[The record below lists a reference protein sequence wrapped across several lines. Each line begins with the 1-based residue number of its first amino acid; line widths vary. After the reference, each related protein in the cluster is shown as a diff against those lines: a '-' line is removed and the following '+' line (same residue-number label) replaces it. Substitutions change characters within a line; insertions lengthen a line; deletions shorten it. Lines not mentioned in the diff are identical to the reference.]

1 MKGRSMLNSRVSKS
15 PYRHAVEISPSP
27 TPVPHVLST
36 ESTGDLALGVQ
47 QCRAIAGTT
56 ERGDDGTNHLLVSDS
71 IRRTNFRSG
80 CR

>member
-15 PYRHAVEISPSP
+15 PYRHAVEISPSATHRSP
-27 TPVPHVLST
+27 RSLNRI
-36 ESTGDLALGVQ
+36 TGDLALGVQ
-47 QCRAIAGTT
+47 QCRAIVGTT